1 MTIHGHQL
9 ILTLST
15 DLADEWIIQF
25 VQRHC
30 HVNGQF
36 EAYVNVCLEY
46 KGRQIMINLKM
57 SPGDPKRSCS
67 FLFAAKAFQ
76 NFFAGFEF

>member
-1 MTIHGHQL
+1 MGANTLVAHGGWWKAVL
-9 ILTLST
+9 
-15 DLADEWIIQF
+15 D
-25 VQRHC
+25 
-30 HVNGQF
+30 
-36 EAYVNVCLEY
+36 NVCLEY